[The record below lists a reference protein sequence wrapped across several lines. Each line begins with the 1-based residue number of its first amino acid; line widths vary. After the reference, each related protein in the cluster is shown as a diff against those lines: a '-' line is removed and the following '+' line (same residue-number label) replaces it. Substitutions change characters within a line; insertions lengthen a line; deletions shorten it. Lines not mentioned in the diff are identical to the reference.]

1 MSSVDPNL
9 EGGENS
15 GAEAPKSKIHLRR
28 VLVDL
33 VRRAWMVVAIALLA
47 AGVAYYGG
55 QKLSRQ
61 TFEAQTTLVYRLNDE
76 KRDETDSNKNLLT
89 LKSIVKVRGNLET
102 VRNQLHLGSSLQEIG
117 AAIDVDVEKNTN
129 LMTIT
134 ATWSTAEKAMEVA
147 NAARDAFLQNQ
158 VSIDRVQAQ
167 REHDAQ
173 SRRMAVVTSE
183 LTRADL
189 DLQRFTNKNQITDF
203 VSMARAFMEGYNSVD
218 LLYQTALVEQET
230 NRDQLK
236 NLDSIVDAQKRKVA
250 AEKNQAANTE
260 SLTDLS
266 TRMERLRT
274 AIHDDQETR
283 ARQADLALR
292 QIELERLKTLYEQG
306 AVAKK
311 RVDEAQAAY
320 DKQKALTIDTDQVKI
335 WRAELDKLQKTV
347 LPNTGATPS
356 TQLLQEMLS
365 KDFNLQ
371 LESVAIESK
380 VASFKRARDDYDRK
394 LASLP
399 DLQRT
404 FVTLSRRSEALEAEK
419 KILDDALG
427 KANRLLQI
435 TTPDFITVSPAKL
448 PTAPKTSNRKT
459 VTMMLGVV
467 VGIFGI
473 VVIIGSIFLDTRVKT
488 GGDLMAVTRYPLLSE
503 LPALP
508 RRSAAARK
516 FPAFP
521 PSADSELAV
530 TVSALSRAV
539 RRALPMKGA
548 RVAVA
553 GISARDGAS
562 SVAVGLATALTRQR
576 ELVLLASL
584 TQKPNAITYVLPEAE
599 SLDWVAAVDGEET
612 ALSSLVVEGTRTI
625 PSVLPPLPHAVT
637 ADSITSVPMREAL
650 EAVSATYDVVVL
662 DLLPASSSLQAELL
676 GSFCDGVLLVARS
689 LHMKREVVRRIERD
703 FEAAGV
709 PIIGWVLNS
718 VPKMY
723 QDLQ

>member
-15 GAEAPKSKIHLRR
+15 GSESPKSKIHLRR

-33 VRRAWMVVAIALLA
+33 VRRAWMVVVVVLA
-47 AGVAYYGG
+47 AIGAAYIGG
-55 QKLSRQ
+55 QRLSHQ

-76 KRDETDSNKNLLT
+76 KKDETDSNKNLLT
-89 LKSIVKVRGNLET
+89 LKSIVKVRGNLEE
-102 VRNQLHLGSSLQEIG
+102 VRDKLKLNTSLQEIG
-117 AAIDVDVEKNTN
+117 AAVDVDVEKNTN

-134 ATWSTAEKAMEVA
+134 ATWSSAQKAMDIA

-158 VSIDRVQAQ
+158 VNIDRVQAQ
-167 REHDAQ
+167 RERDAQ
-173 SRRMAVVTSE
+173 TRQMAIVTSE
-183 LTRADL
+183 LTKADL
-189 DLQRFTNKNQITDF
+189 ELQKFTNKNQITDF
-203 VSMARAFMEGYNSVD
+203 ISMARAFMEGYNSVD
-218 LLYQTALVEQET
+218 LLYQSALVEQET
-230 NRDQLK
+230 NRDQMK
-236 NLDSIVDAQKRKVA
+236 NLDAIVEAQKRKVA
-250 AEKNQAANTE
+250 GEKNQAANTE
-260 SLTDLS
+260 TLTDLS

-292 QIELERLKTLYEQG
+292 QIELERLKTLFEQG

-320 DKQKALTIDTDQVKI
+320 DKQKALTVDTDQVKI

-356 TQLLQEMLS
+356 SQLLQEMLS

-371 LESVAIESK
+371 LDSVAIESK

-404 FVTLSRRSEALEAEK
+404 FVTLSRRSDALETEK
-419 KILDDALG
+419 KTLDDALA

-448 PTAPKTSNRKT
+448 PTAPKSSNRKT
-459 VTMMLGVV
+459 VTMMLAVV
-467 VGIFGI
+467 VGMFGF
-473 VVIIGSIFLDTRVKT
+473 VAIIGSIFLDTRVKT
-488 GGDLMAVTRYPLLSE
+488 EGDLVAASRYPVLTE
-503 LPALP
+503 LPGL
-508 RRSAAARK
+508 SRK
-516 FPAFP
+516 TTVFP
-521 PSADSELAV
+521 PPADSELAV
-530 TVSALSRAV
+530 SFSSLSRSV

-548 RVAVA
+548 RIAVA
-553 GISARDGAS
+553 GINEGDGGS
-562 SVAVGLATALTRQR
+562 SVAVSLATALTRQR
-576 ELVLLASL
+576 ELVLLAAL
-584 TQKPNAITYVLPEAE
+584 NPPPNAVTLAAPEVPSA
-599 SLDWVAAVDGEET
+599 DWVEAVDRDGAELET
-612 ALSSLVVEGTRTI
+612 FVFKGSRSI
-625 PSVLPPLPHAVT
+625 PSLLPAIPTPIT
-637 ADSITSVPMREAL
+637 PDSLTSVPMRGAL
-650 EAVSATYDVVVL
+650 ESVSVTYDVVVI

-676 GSFCDGVLLVARS
+676 GTFCDGVLLVTRS
-689 LHMKREVVRRIERD
+689 LHIKREVVKRMERD
-703 FEAAGV
+703 FETAGI

-718 VPKMY
+718 VPRMY
-723 QDLQ
+723 QDLK

>member
-9 EGGENS
+9 EGGESFGN
-15 GAEAPKSKIHLRR
+15 ETPKSKIHLRR

-33 VRRAWMVVAIALLA
+33 VRRAWMVVVVILA
-47 AGVAYYGG
+47 AVGAAYLGG
-55 QKLSRQ
+55 QKLSHQ

-89 LKSIVKVRGNLET
+89 LKSIVKVRGNLEE
-102 VRNQLHLGSSLQEIG
+102 VRDKLKLGASLQEVG

-134 ATWSTAEKAMEVA
+134 ATWSSAEKAMDIA

-158 VSIDRVQAQ
+158 VNIDRVQAQ
-167 REHDAQ
+167 RERDAQ
-173 SRRMAVVTSE
+173 TRQMAIVTSE
-183 LTRADL
+183 LTKADL
-189 DLQRFTNKNQITDF
+189 ELQKFTNKNQITDF

-218 LLYQTALVEQET
+218 LLYQSALVEQET

-236 NLDSIVDAQKRKVA
+236 NLDSIVEAQKRKVA
-250 AEKNQAANTE
+250 GEKNQAANTE
-260 SLTDLS
+260 TLTDLS
-266 TRMERLRT
+266 TRMERLRA

-292 QIELERLKTLYEQG
+292 QIELERLKPLAEQG

-347 LPNTGATPS
+347 LPTTGNTPS

-404 FVTLSRRSEALEAEK
+404 FVTLTRRSEALETEK
-419 KILDDALG
+419 KTLDDALA

-448 PTAPKTSNRKT
+448 PTTPKSSNRKT
-459 VTMMLGVV
+459 VTLMLAVV
-467 VGIFGI
+467 VGMFGF
-473 VVIIGSIFLDTRVKT
+473 VAIIGSIFLDTRVKT
-488 GGDLMAVTRYPLLSE
+488 EGDLVAASRYPVLTE
-503 LPALP
+503 LPGL
-508 RRSAAARK
+508 SRK
-516 FPAFP
+516 TTVFP
-521 PSADSELAV
+521 PPADSELAV
-530 TVSALSRAV
+530 SFSSLSRAV

-548 RVAVA
+548 RIAVA
-553 GISARDGAS
+553 GIYEGDGGS
-562 SVAVGLATALTRQR
+562 SVAVSLATALTRQR
-576 ELVLLASL
+576 ELVLLAAL
-584 TQKPNAITYVLPEAE
+584 NPPPNAVTLAAPEVPSVE
-599 SLDWVAAVDGEET
+599 WVDAVDQDGADLET
-612 ALSSLVVEGTRTI
+612 FVFKGSRSI
-625 PSVLPPLPHAVT
+625 PSLLPAIPTPIT
-637 ADSITSVPMREAL
+637 ADSLTSVPMRAAL
-650 EAVSATYDVVVL
+650 ESVSVTYDVVVI

-676 GSFCDGVLLVARS
+676 GTFCDGVLLVTRS
-689 LHMKREVVRRIERD
+689 LHIKREVVRRMERD
-703 FEAAGV
+703 FETAGI

-718 VPKMY
+718 VPRMY
-723 QDLQ
+723 QDLK